1 MASASPSASV
11 ASATSVVVVPTY
23 ASLMKEAIADM
34 SNTLNKKEI
43 NEYYK
48 EAMAKIEAKMK
59 EAKKEAKKKEPKAP
73 KEPKEPKE
81 AKESNTDNPGG
92 KAPRKAL
99 GVKKEPKEPK
109 EPKEKKEKE
118 PKEKKE
124 KEPKEPKEPKKPK
137 KDKKPV
143 EVDDDGNEIVK
154 EKKPLSAY
162 QIFIQENRPKV
173 KEEFPDYNGEQIFT
187 KIAELWQQHKE
198 QMKSAKDSS
207 D

>member
-1 MASASPSASV
+1 
-11 ASATSVVVVPTY
+11 
-23 ASLMKEAIADM
+23 MKEAIADM
-34 SNTLNKKEI
+34 SNTLDKKEI

-59 EAKKEAKKKEPKAP
+59 EAKKKEPKT
-73 KEPKEPKE
+73 PKEPKE
-81 AKESNTDNPGG
+81 AKEPNTDYPGG

-118 PKEKKE
+118 PKEPKEPKEKKEKKE

-162 QIFIQENRPKV
+162 QTFIQENRPKV

>member
-1 MASASPSASV
+1 
-11 ASATSVVVVPTY
+11 
-23 ASLMKEAIADM
+23 MKEAIADM
-34 SNTLNKKEI
+34 SNTLDKKEI

-59 EAKKEAKKKEPKAP
+59 EAKKKEPKAP
-73 KEPKEPKE
+73 KEPKE
-81 AKESNTDNPGG
+81 AKEPNTDCPGG

-124 KEPKEPKEPKKPK
+124 KKEKEPKEPKEPKEKKEKEPKEKKEKKEKEPKEPKKPK

-143 EVDDDGNEIVK
+143 EVGEDGNEIVK

-162 QIFIQENRPKV
+162 QTFIQENRPKV

-198 QMKSAKDSS
+198 QMKSTKDSS

>member
-1 MASASPSASV
+1 MASVSPSASVSSV

-34 SNTLNKKEI
+34 SNTLDKKEI

-59 EAKKEAKKKEPKAP
+59 EAKKKKPKTS

-81 AKESNTDNPGG
+81 AKEPNTDYPGG

-118 PKEKKE
+118 PKE
-124 KEPKEPKEPKKPK
+124 PKEPKKPK

-143 EVDDDGNEIVK
+143 EVDVDGNEIVK

-162 QIFIQENRPKV
+162 QTFIQENRPKV

>member
-1 MASASPSASV
+1 
-11 ASATSVVVVPTY
+11 
-23 ASLMKEAIADM
+23 MKEAIADM
-34 SNTLNKKEI
+34 SNTLDKKEI

-59 EAKKEAKKKEPKAP
+59 EAKKEAKKKEPKT
-73 KEPKEPKE
+73 PKEPKE
-81 AKESNTDNPGG
+81 AKEPNTDYPGG

-109 EPKEKKEKE
+109 EKKEKEPKEPKE

-124 KEPKEPKEPKKPK
+124 KEPKEPKEKKEKEPKEPKEPKEKKEKKEKEPKKPK

-162 QIFIQENRPKV
+162 QTFIQENRPKV